1 MAELSR
7 YQESSNLKGGRRSAQ
22 TVKKIRLAVR
32 RGELDFREA
41 TLKEGQRLDN
51 VAHSEYGDGRLWWV
65 IAATSDIGWAMQAPV
80 GTLIKIPS
88 LSDIAKL
95 VG

>member
-1 MAELSR
+1 MADLSR
-7 YQESSNLKGGRRSAQ
+7 YEEAANSKGGRRSAQ

-32 RGELDFREA
+32 KGELDYRED
-41 TLKEGQRLDN
+41 TLKQGQRLDN
-51 VAHSEYGDGRLWWV
+51 IAYEEYGDGRLWWI

-88 LSDIAKL
+88 MSDVIK
-95 VG
+95 VIG